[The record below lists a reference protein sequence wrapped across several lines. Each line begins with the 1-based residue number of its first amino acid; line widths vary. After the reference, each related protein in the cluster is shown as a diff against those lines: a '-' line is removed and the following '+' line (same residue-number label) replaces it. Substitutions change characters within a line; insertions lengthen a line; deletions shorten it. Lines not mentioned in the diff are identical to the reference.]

1 MAVFEYTGPDR
12 ALYGFLLHGS
22 GIAPFTMHGG
32 EFVDFGDREPPE
44 DGHWR
49 PAPAGAVGR
58 LPDNHPDY
66 RYPDGAHDPRP
77 QAAETAG
84 TGNVA
89 AVPDEAP
96 DHPASGDS
104 DGPQADTPKR
114 SRSVVRAVGIAAQ

>member
-1 MAVFEYTGPDR
+1 MAVFEYTGLDR

-22 GIAPFTMHGG
+22 GIAPFTMHRG

-44 DGHWR
+44 DGCWG

-77 QAAETAG
+77 KAADAADPGGVVPAEPGDTDVPASAG
-84 TGNVA
+84 
-89 AVPDEAP
+89 DEAP
-96 DHPASGDS
+96 
-104 DGPQADTPKR
+104 ADAPKR
-114 SRSVVRAVGIAAQ
+114 SRAAARAATDAAK

>member
-12 ALYGFLLHGS
+12 ALYGFLLRGS
-22 GIAPFTMHGG
+22 GVAPFTMHGG

-66 RYPDGAHDPRP
+66 RYPEGAHDPRP
-77 QAAETAG
+77 QTAKAADPGDVAAAEPGDDTDAPSSADDG
-84 TGNVA
+84 SQADAPKQSRAATRAAAVA
-89 AVPDEAP
+89 AE
-96 DHPASGDS
+96 
-104 DGPQADTPKR
+104 
-114 SRSVVRAVGIAAQ
+114 